1 MSDDD
6 IKVHRKEYHEVISTF
21 IYSFPKEDVLKKFGT
36 LEQFEK
42 EMKEFTDK
50 FFDFQSEIGHQDRE
64 DDWWTDRKGG
74 YEVEYELIK
83 ND

>member
-1 MSDDD
+1 
-6 IKVHRKEYHEVISTF
+6 
-21 IYSFPKEDVLKKFGT
+21 
-36 LEQFEK
+36 
-42 EMKEFTDK
+42 MKEFTDK

>member
-1 MSDDD
+1 MSEDD

-21 IYSFPKEDVLKKFGT
+21 KYSFPKEDVIKKFGT

-42 EMKEFTDK
+42 EMKEFTEK
-50 FFDFQSEIGHQDRE
+50 FLDFESETGHYDRE

>member
-1 MSDDD
+1 
-6 IKVHRKEYHEVISTF
+6 
-21 IYSFPKEDVLKKFGT
+21 
-36 LEQFEK
+36 
-42 EMKEFTDK
+42 MKEFTDK
-50 FFDFQSEIGHQDRE
+50 FFDFESEIGHHDRK

>member
-1 MSDDD
+1 MKSFRVNHGMVKIDG
-6 IKVHRKEYHEVISTF
+6 VTYGT
-21 IYSFPKEDVLKKFGT
+21 FPKEDVLKKFGT

-50 FFDFQSEIGHQDRE
+50 FFDFQSEIGHHDRE